1 MINNFSLICNKEI
14 ELENLEIAK
23 AFILIKLCDNFEQKK
38 TNKIWINIVSLICFN
53 KNLFILIVALIN

>member
-23 AFILIKLCDNFEQKK
+23 VFILIKLCDNFEQKK
-38 TNKIWINIVSLICFN
+38 TNKIWINLVSLICFN
-53 KNLFILIVALIN
+53 KNLFF